1 MSLALPTENVTLLNM
16 NIALQR
22 EITPFLR
29 NVGRMRSLFLKNKM
43 VLSYMWAS
51 AGTRAEFSDGLI
63 VVGKILD
70 YFLSFINLEIKKML
84 IISNIHS
91 Y

>member
-1 MSLALPTENVTLLNM
+1 M

-22 EITPFLR
+22 EIAPFLR
-29 NVGRMRSLFLKNKM
+29 NVGRMRSLFLENKM
-43 VLSYMWAS
+43 VSSYMWAP
-51 AGTRAEFSDGLI
+51 AGTRAELSDRLI

-70 YFLSFINLEIKKML
+70 YFISFINLEIKRML